1 MIFNNLKIVIINPYR
16 GIGDLIFHLPLF
28 KSLNQKYKSKIILL
42 TNSSNRAKEL
52 LKNEPYI
59 EKIIYIDF
67 TREKQLIK
75 SYNLFKEINN
85 LKPDLC
91 VLTAPSKRL
100 VWPLKFSNS
109 KKKIYFK
116 KNKITDLSK
125 YILNESLQKFK
136 NLKIKKKYNLNYF
149 KNNFESKS
157 ILLNIDSHHN
167 QNNWEEDNYITLA
180 NHLLIKKKYLKIY
193 INFSPNNKNL
203 FLKTINEFKSKKN
216 VIFTYKKKFDEVVN
230 IINNCKYIIGNESG
244 PSCIGAALNKKVIS
258 IYNPKHTPN
267 LSSKIINNK
276 IIYFNS
282 KQKKS
287 TDILK
292 NIFRIIS

>member
-1 MIFNNLKIVIINPYR
+1 MIFSNLKIVIINPYR

-59 EKIIYIDF
+59 ERIIYIDF
-67 TREKQLIK
+67 TRERQLIK

-109 KKKIYFK
+109 KEKFFFQ
-116 KNKITDLSK
+116 KNKITDLSQ
-125 YILNESLQKFK
+125 YILKESLQKFK
-136 NLKIKKKYNLNYF
+136 DLNIKKEYNLNYS
-149 KNNFESKS
+149 KNNFKSKS
-157 ILLNIDSHHN
+157 VLLNIDSHHN
-167 QNNWEEDNYITLA
+167 QNNWAEENYIALA
-180 NHLLIKKKYLKIY
+180 NYLLIKKKKLKIY

-203 FLKTINEFKSKKN
+203 FLKILNEFKSKKN

-230 IINNCKYIIGNESG
+230 IINDCKYIIGNESG

-282 KQKKS
+282 KREKS
-287 TDILK
+287 ANILK
-292 NIFRIIS
+292 KIIKIVS